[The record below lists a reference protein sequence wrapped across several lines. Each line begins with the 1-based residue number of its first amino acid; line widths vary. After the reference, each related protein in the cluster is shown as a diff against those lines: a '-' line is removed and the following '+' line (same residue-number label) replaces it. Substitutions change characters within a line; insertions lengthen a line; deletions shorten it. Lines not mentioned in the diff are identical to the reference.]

1 MKKLTSYSKRVKY
14 TYVKTTLATL
24 FVSLF
29 FLKGY
34 AAFEKTGENYFHV
47 FLNGNEIGTVGEAD
61 RAEQLLQEARRNIA
75 SQSDDMIFV
84 DADLKLVGEEVL
96 WGTLDNEDNLL
107 AAMERELES
116 SIRETS
122 HRSYTMKVNEYMVN
136 LSSVEDVESL
146 LQAAVDKYDSE
157 DNLLAAMERELE
169 SSIRETSHRS
179 YTMKVNEYMVN
190 LSSVEDVESLL
201 QAAVDKYD
209 SEDKFSVELTHDAQK
224 EFNVLTTEV
233 VNKQELTAQE
243 EQKEESIYAGGVQ
256 SVLDQAGSQ
265 ADQQGEKDFE
275 DYDLGLMTMDFAEK
289 VEIVETYLPESML
302 TPLDQAI
309 EDVIKDQETPGEYEV
324 VSGDTLSEISIKVNI
339 PMDQIIAMNSETL
352 TDENS
357 TIRVGDKLIITVPQ
371 PELSVERMEQNY
383 YEEIYDADVIY
394 VDNDS
399 WYTTQTK
406 ILQQPSAGFRR
417 VVADVSYLNDREVTR
432 DILKEEV
439 VMEAVP
445 KIVERGTKIPPTYI
459 KPISGGRL
467 SSNFGRRKS
476 PTKGASSYH
485 KGVDWSVPTGTAV
498 FASCGG
504 TVARAGWGSGYG
516 YCVYINHE
524 DGRQTRYGHLS
535 KVLVKVGQTVKQGER
550 IALSGNTGVSTGPHL
565 HFEILING
573 SQVNPLKYLN

>member
-14 TYVKTTLATL
+14 TYVKTTLVTI

-34 AAFEKTGENYFHV
+34 TAFEKTGENYFHV
-47 FLNGNEIGTVGEAD
+47 FLNGTEIGTVGEA
-61 RAEQLLQEARRNIA
+61 
-75 SQSDDMIFV
+75 
-84 DADLKLVGEEVL
+84 
-96 WGTLDNEDNLL
+96 GTLTGEDTML

-136 LSSVEDVESL
+136 LSSVDEVKSL

-157 DNLLAAMERELE
+157 E
-169 SSIRETSHRS
+169 
-179 YTMKVNEYMVN
+179 
-190 LSSVEDVESLL
+190 
-201 QAAVDKYD
+201 
-209 SEDKFSVELTHDAQK
+209 KFSVELTHDAQK

-233 VNKQELTAQE
+233 VNRQELTAQE
-243 EQKEESIYAGGVQ
+243 EQKEEAIYAGGVQ
-256 SVLDQAGSQ
+256 TALDQAGAQ
-265 ADQQGEKDFE
+265 ADQQEEKDFE
-275 DYDLGLMTMDFAEK
+275 DYELGLMTMDFAEK
-289 VEIVETYLPESML
+289 VEIVETYLPENML

-339 PMDQIIAMNSETL
+339 PIDQIIAMNSETL

-357 TIRVGDKLIITVPQ
+357 TIRVGDKLIITVPE

-445 KIVERGTKIPPTYI
+445 KIVERGTKIP
-459 KPISGGRL
+459 L

-485 KGVDWSVPTGTAV
+485 KGIDWSVPTGTAV

-504 TVARAGWGSGYG
+504 TVVKAGWGSGYG

-535 KVLVKVGQTVKQGER
+535 KVLVKAGQTVKQGER
-550 IALSGNTGVSTGPHL
+550 IALSGNTGISTGPHL

>member
-1 MKKLTSYSKRVKY
+1 MLIESICYKVITVRQVYRMPKGGILFSDTIDREGIHEETDILLEKSKIY
-14 TYVKTTLATL
+14 ICENNAGHS

-61 RAEQLLQEARRNIA
+61 RAEQLLPEARRNIA
-75 SQSDDMIFV
+75 SQSDDMIFM

-96 WGTLDNEDNLL
+96 WGTLDN
-107 AAMERELES
+107 
-116 SIRETS
+116 
-122 HRSYTMKVNEYMVN
+122 
-136 LSSVEDVESL
+136 
-146 LQAAVDKYDSE
+146 E

-243 EQKEESIYAGGVQ
+243 EQKQESIYAGGVQ

>member
-1 MKKLTSYSKRVKY
+1 MLIESICYKVITVRQVYRMPKGGILFSDTIDREGIHEETDILLEKSKIY
-14 TYVKTTLATL
+14 ICENNAGHS

-75 SQSDDMIFV
+75 SQSDDMIFM

-96 WGTLDNEDNLL
+96 WGTLDN
-107 AAMERELES
+107 
-116 SIRETS
+116 
-122 HRSYTMKVNEYMVN
+122 
-136 LSSVEDVESL
+136 
-146 LQAAVDKYDSE
+146 E

-243 EQKEESIYAGGVQ
+243 EQKQESIYAGGVQ

>member
-14 TYVKTTLATL
+14 TYVKTTLVTI

-34 AAFEKTGENYFHV
+34 TVFEKTGENYFHV
-47 FLNGNEIGTVGEAD
+47 FLNGTEIGTVGEAD

-75 SQSDDMIFV
+75 SQSEDMIFI
-84 DADLKLVGEEVL
+84 DADLKLVGEEAL
-96 WGTLDNEDNLL
+96 WGTLTGEDTML

-136 LSSVEDVESL
+136 LSSVDEVKSL

-157 DNLLAAMERELE
+157 E
-169 SSIRETSHRS
+169 
-179 YTMKVNEYMVN
+179 
-190 LSSVEDVESLL
+190 
-201 QAAVDKYD
+201 
-209 SEDKFSVELTHDAQK
+209 KFSVELTHDAQK

-233 VNKQELTAQE
+233 VNRQEPTVQE
-243 EQKEESIYAGGVQ
+243 EQKEEAIYAGGVQ
-256 SVLDQAGSQ
+256 KALDQAGAQ
-265 ADQQGEKDFE
+265 ADQQEEKDFE
-275 DYDLGLMTMDFAEK
+275 DYELGLMTMDFAEK
-289 VEIVETYLPESML
+289 VEIVETYLPENML

-309 EDVIKDQETPGEYEV
+309 EDVIKDQETP
-324 VSGDTLSEISIKVNI
+324 LSEISIKVNI
-339 PMDQIIAMNSETL
+339 PIDQIIAMNSETL

-357 TIRVGDKLIITVPQ
+357 TIRVGDKLIITVPE

-459 KPISGGRL
+459 KPISGGRQ
-467 SSNFGRRKS
+467 SSGFGRRKS

-504 TVARAGWGSGYG
+504 TVAKAGWGSGYG

-535 KVLVKVGQTVKQGER
+535 KVLVKAGQTVKQGER
-550 IALSGNTGVSTGPHL
+550 IALSGNTGISTGPHL
-565 HFEILING
+565 HFEI
-573 SQVNPLKYLN
+573 

>member
-47 FLNGNEIGTVGEAD
+47 FLNGTEIGAVGEAD

-75 SQSDDMIFV
+75 SQSEDMIFI
-84 DADLKLVGEEVL
+84 DADLKLVGEEAL
-96 WGTLDNEDNLL
+96 WGTLTGEDTML

-136 LSSVEDVESL
+136 LSSVDEVKSL

-157 DNLLAAMERELE
+157 E
-169 SSIRETSHRS
+169 
-179 YTMKVNEYMVN
+179 
-190 LSSVEDVESLL
+190 
-201 QAAVDKYD
+201 
-209 SEDKFSVELTHDAQK
+209 KFSVELTHDAQK

-233 VNKQELTAQE
+233 VNRQELTAQE
-243 EQKEESIYAGGVQ
+243 EQKEEAIYAGGVQ
-256 SVLDQAGSQ
+256 TALDQAGSR
-265 ADQQGEKDFE
+265 AEQQGEKDFE
-275 DYDLGLMTMDFAEK
+275 DYDLGLMTVDFAEK

-302 TPLDQAI
+302 TPLDQAV

-339 PMDQIIAMNSETL
+339 PIDQIIAMNSETL

-357 TIRVGDKLIITVPQ
+357 TIRVGDKLIITVPE

-399 WYTTQTK
+399 WYTTK
-406 ILQQPSAGFRR
+406 
-417 VVADVSYLNDREVTR
+417 
-432 DILKEEV
+432 EV
-439 VMEAVP
+439 VQQEGTTGHRERNDVVVYENGVETSREMIHQNVMVASQAAV
-445 KIVERGTKIPPTYI
+445 IERGTIIPPTYI
-459 KPISGGRL
+459 KPISGGRYT
-467 SSNFGRRKS
+467 SGFGRRW
-476 PTKGASSYH
+476 GRMH
-485 KGVDWSVPTGTAV
+485 KGVDWACPIGTTV
-498 FASCGG
+498 YASCAG
-504 TVARAGWGSGYG
+504 TVISASYNGGYG
-516 YCVYINHE
+516 NNVVISHA
-524 DGRQTRYGHLS
+524 DGRLTRYAHNS
-535 KVLVKVGQTVKQGER
+535 KLLVKAGQHVEQGEP
-550 IALSGNTGVSTGPHL
+550 IALSGSTGRSTGPHV
-565 HFEILING
+565 HFEIYING
-573 SQVNPLKYLN
+573 SAVDPLKYISN